1 MYGGPRE
8 PCLPEERNAGR
19 STGGPDAPFTDGGP
33 NVRPHPRM
41 GDPATDRGPTG
52 DRRGTSPFAAVTF
65 KINAGAGFSNRVFWA
80 RQMDLGPW
88 RRRADGA
95 SPDGSRK
102 LSRHFPFPLPEAR
115 ATVSPP
121 PGSTSSQNLDRERV
135 RDPRGLSGRQT
146 PPALGRNATTPG
158 GAGRTVTMSIGWGWR
173 VAGSTGFVRSARM
186 GPRPHRPVSAET
198 ARTPRGPAGRPWP
211 SPRASRRRR
220 PATGSSD
227 RSRG

>member
-52 DRRGTSPFAAVTF
+52 DRRGTSPFAAVPF
-65 KINAGAGFSNRVFWA
+65 KISAGAGFWNRVFWA
-80 RQMDLGPW
+80 QQMELGPW

-95 SPDGSRK
+95 IPDGSRK

-146 PPALGRNATTPG
+146 PPPWAGAPQPPG
-158 GAGRTVTMSIGWGWR
+158 
-173 VAGSTGFVRSARM
+173 ARE
-186 GPRPHRPVSAET
+186 GP
-198 ARTPRGPAGRPWP
+198 
-211 SPRASRRRR
+211 
-220 PATGSSD
+220 
-227 RSRG
+227 

>member
-19 STGGPDAPFTDGGP
+19 STGEPDAPFIDGGP

-102 LSRHFPFPLPEAR
+102 LSRHFP
-115 ATVSPP
+115 SPP
-121 PGSTSSQNLDRERV
+121 RSTR
-135 RDPRGLSGRQT
+135 RGLSPTWVDLVPESGPREGARSPWLVRT
-146 PPALGRNATTPG
+146 PNPPALGRNATTPG

>member
-1 MYGGPRE
+1 VYGGPRE

-19 STGGPDAPFTDGGP
+19 STGEPDAPFIDGGP

-95 SPDGSRK
+95 SPDGSRP
-102 LSRHFPFPLPEAR
+102 SAR
-115 ATVSPP
+115 AEIWTARGCAIPVACPDAKPPRLGQERHNPRGRGKDRDDVDRVGLEGGGVDRIRPVRPDGPP
-121 PGSTSSQNLDRERV
+121 PPSSGQRRDGSNSS
-135 RDPRGLSGRQT
+135 
-146 PPALGRNATTPG
+146 
-158 GAGRTVTMSIGWGWR
+158 
-173 VAGSTGFVRSARM
+173 
-186 GPRPHRPVSAET
+186 
-198 ARTPRGPAGRPWP
+198 
-211 SPRASRRRR
+211 RASWT
-220 PATGSSD
+220 PLAIASSFA
-227 RSRG
+227 